1 MIEPLASTVAWQVGD
16 ERRKKREREKK
27 EEREGIA
34 LCERQEK
41 KEERERALL
50 PCTVCHLVKRVLCTC
65 SEVSKW
71 LYFIMCLVVRE

>member
-1 MIEPLASTVAWQVGD
+1 MIEPLASTVAWQVRD
-16 ERRKKREREKK
+16 ERRKKKEREHCCVGD
-27 EEREGIA
+27 ER
-34 LCERQEK
+34 
-41 KEERERALL
+41 RERALL